1 MESKKCSFKSV
12 ALAVTTNSEKTVK
25 QTNAISNKNI
35 LKKRKQEEMK
45 IRRNENMKNEKP

>member
-35 LKKRKQEEMK
+35 LKKPKQEEMK